1 MNSIYLPII
10 GQGSQPQ
17 EEDGAELAFMPL
29 PNTMTTYVMPQLPP
43 DLDVKAMTRAK
54 ALFQAVLEALK
65 NYQSGQNVSFH
76 IHSLITGLF
85 DTGNPGTLTLTQEM
99 KTRLENAGYLTVERQ
114 DYSYGRYEPYL
125 SATLR
130 KISFNNQVLD
140 DIHNLHIKIGKDNEI
155 GLGYQFLKHYVSV
168 WNFKNKTITL
178 LKQSNVS

>member
-65 NYQSGQNVSFH
+65 NYQSGQISVLTRRDWMQKNWLLSMKFWVMVRLVLFNRANHPTIYRNRCWSACGVCSRL
-76 IHSLITGLF
+76 IHKA
-85 DTGNPGTLTLTQEM
+85 NC
-99 KTRLENAGYLTVERQ
+99 
-114 DYSYGRYEPYL
+114 
-125 SATLR
+125 
-130 KISFNNQVLD
+130 
-140 DIHNLHIKIGKDNEI
+140 
-155 GLGYQFLKHYVSV
+155 
-168 WNFKNKTITL
+168 
-178 LKQSNVS
+178 